1 MDTATF
7 SIQIAFF
14 LNLVK
19 RIVLSTSSPQVTA
32 SCEHGRS
39 AIITLRC
46 NPEKG
51 ERGALTVPRCV
62 CFFFFYYVACLKVI
76 HWVYWMSLPVCVF
89 SKCPAGTCDGCTFN
103 FLWESSSACPICTE
117 ADYHS
122 IEGACKGGMQVGY
135 ESLPLEAFGGIVHPK
150 KSNSRCLFLVC
161 TRTSCMYGTSP
172 SCARRVCHSLTKA
185 PPLVKQFHYGWRLE

>member
-7 SIQIAFF
+7 SIQIVFF

-62 CFFFFYYVACLKVI
+62 FFFLLRSMF
-76 HWVYWMSLPVCVF
+76 
-89 SKCPAGTCDGCTFN
+89 
-103 FLWESSSACPICTE
+103 
-117 ADYHS
+117 
-122 IEGACKGGMQVGY
+122 
-135 ESLPLEAFGGIVHPK
+135 
-150 KSNSRCLFLVC
+150 KSNTLSILNVFTCLCV
-161 TRTSCMYGTSP
+161 
-172 SCARRVCHSLTKA
+172 
-185 PPLVKQFHYGWRLE
+185 